1 MHESRHDVITAIVGA
16 VVLFAVTFP
25 PALLWAASKHLAPR
39 WVRDLPA
46 TSRAAAVN
54 AVLTAAAVFFLLTS
68 APASEATS

>member
-16 VVLFAVTFP
+16 ALLFAVTFP
-25 PALLWAASKHLAPR
+25 PALLWARADHLAPR

-46 TSRAAAVN
+46 TSRAAAVST
-54 AVLTAAAVFFLLTS
+54 VLTATALLFLLTS